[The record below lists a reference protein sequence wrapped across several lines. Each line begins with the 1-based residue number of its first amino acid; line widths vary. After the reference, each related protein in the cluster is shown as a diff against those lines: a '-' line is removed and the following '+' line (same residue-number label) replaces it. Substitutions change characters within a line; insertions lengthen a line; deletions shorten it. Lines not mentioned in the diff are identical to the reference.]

1 MRKNGF
7 IYISIILAILLS
19 ACSSTKY
26 VEEGDYLLNKTQIK
40 VEDGKVPSELLYD
53 YVYQK
58 PNKNVLF
65 IPKMGLHIYS
75 LSGRDTTKKINRLL
89 RRIGSAPVIY
99 DEALTE
105 NTEKQ
110 LTKKMKNLGYLNA
123 EVTHCADTSTKKIN
137 LTYCVRPKEL
147 YTVNNLEIKID
158 SGEMKNLIKTRSA
171 QKVLKIKSNQPFEA
185 EVFDNMSAD
194 LTNLFWNMG
203 YFYLTKE
210 NFYFLADTS
219 IGHHKVDLT
228 LAYRKIVK
236 DSLDTDLSLRRYK
249 FDTITINNV
258 FGRDLPIRKH
268 KKSSKRISDR
278 LKDTVKYDKIF
289 IVNGDEGLIRPS
301 VLLNNNFIRPGRFYS
316 NKLVDNTYNALNAL
330 SAISQVGIQL
340 DPVDSCKLN
349 AKISL
354 TPANL
359 YYFQFGLD
367 GTNTAGD
374 LGVSSSIA
382 FQQRNLFKGSEV
394 LSVKLNGAY
403 EHIRD
408 KGNSEDAENYVAT
421 DNYYEYGGEISLTI
435 PRIMLDFL
443 SEKYRKQVGASTTF
457 SFGAN
462 WMKRPEYDRRFLSL
476 DWKYN
481 WNTKRKRVHHT
492 FDLCNINYVV
502 SPRTS
507 KWFENYLERS
517 GNELLKESYK
527 DLFITRCSY
536 SVVYSSDL
544 PSSFNKKGWTIRSEI
559 SIAGTIPYLLCNWFS
574 VEKENNVYNI
584 VGTPFAQYSKGTFD
598 VSKAFFIK
606 DKTQLVTHIG
616 LGIAIP
622 YGNSDVMPYE
632 QRFFAGGANTVRGW
646 STRCLG
652 PGSFDSRNGGNFIT
666 QTGDIKIIMNFE
678 YRQQTNTFLDLAA
691 FLDAGNVWTIKNY
704 EKQQGGQF
712 SFDSFYKELGFSWGI
727 GLRPNFKF
735 IIIRLD
741 AGMQIY
747 DPSYPLSE
755 RWVITRPSW
764 DRCSLHFAIGYP
776 F

>member
-40 VEDGKVPSELLYD
+40 VEDGKVSSELLYD

-89 RRIGSAPVIY
+89 RRIGSAPIIY

-527 DLFITRCSY
+527 DQFITRCSY

>member
-40 VEDGKVPSELLYD
+40 VEDGKVSSELLYD

-89 RRIGSAPVIY
+89 RRIGSAPIIY

-527 DLFITRCSY
+527 DQFITRCSY

-584 VGTPFAQYSKGTFD
+584 VGTPFAQYSKATFD